1 MKGTGVTM
9 KPWLGMALAAAAFLA
24 PPQVVAGDVVRVK
37 IEGLAFGPAQLS
49 VHVGDTVEWENADFV
64 AHTATE
70 LHGAF
75 DVMIPA
81 GATRRLLLKQA
92 GTFEY
97 DCRFHPTM
105 KGELRVK

>member
-1 MKGTGVTM
+1 M

-24 PPQVVAGDVVRVK
+24 PPQVVAGDVEFARV
-37 IEGLAFGPAQLS
+37 EVGRLAFGPAQLS

-92 GTFEY
+92 GTFSI
-97 DCRFHPTM
+97 R
-105 KGELRVK
+105 